1 MLHHYTCYN
10 CCKPV
15 GVFLFVKT
23 EITTSEPPD
32 TTRHIPTINVAVDI
46 ASKGLNPLKKLSSFS
61 TNVIRDGKKIRR
73 NQYYY

>member
-46 ASKGLNPLKKLSSFS
+46 ASKGLNSKTIDITSNNTGVAF
-61 TNVIRDGKKIRR
+61 
-73 NQYYY
+73 